1 MARIID
7 DQINVWG
14 REKGTDPQRSDLWV
28 IDFTDALSGMAQ
40 ALRGTELL
48 NAAANPRFF
57 IPSRLATY
65 FARSVSLPSLNVR
78 SEPIRRDARAYP
90 MPSWDEP
97 LEPIRITFILDCAR
111 QGQPPASPYRSD
123 IYQMLEFWRV
133 LVRAGRG
140 PLSNEFAFTLNGDYR
155 IDYAFNVRV
164 SMLRPSANPTV
175 TLTEVTNDLEFSSRF
190 DLVNCWLSS
199 FKIGELNY
207 EGARVVEIDS
217 TFYAE
222 DVLKV

>member
-7 DQINVWG
+7 NQTNVWG
-14 REKGTDPQRSDLWV
+14 RQTGADPQRSDLWV
-28 IDFTDALSGMAQ
+28 VDFTQALSGLAT
-40 ALRGTELL
+40 ALRGTEAL
-48 NAAANPRFF
+48 NIASDPRFF
-57 IPSRLATY
+57 IPAKLAPY
-65 FARSVSLPSLNVR
+65 YARSVALPSLNVR
-78 SEPIRRDARAYP
+78 SEPIKRDSRPYP

-97 LEPIRITFILDCAR
+97 LEPVRMVFILDCAK
-111 QGQPPASPYRSD
+111 QGQPLAAAYRSD
-123 IYQMLEFWRV
+123 IYQMLEYWRMV
-133 LVRAGRG
+133 VRAGRG
-140 PLSNEFAFTLNGDYR
+140 PMSNEFAFTLNGSYR

-164 SMLRPSANPTV
+164 SMLRSSSSPT
-175 TLTEVTNDLEFSSRF
+175 TAENDLEFSARF

-207 EGARVVEIDS
+207 EGNKMVEIDA